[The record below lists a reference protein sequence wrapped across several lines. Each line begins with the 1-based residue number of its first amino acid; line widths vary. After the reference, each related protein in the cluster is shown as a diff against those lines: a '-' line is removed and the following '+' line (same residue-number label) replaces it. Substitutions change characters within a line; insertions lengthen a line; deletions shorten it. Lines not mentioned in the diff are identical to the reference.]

1 MRLGYAI
8 APAEMIDRMRPHAIG
23 SINTAVRWAG
33 VASLA
38 DAAGQAE
45 VSARNAETKQRT
57 VAALETS
64 GFHVLPSQANF
75 FMVDIKREVAPVI
88 QAFRERGIA
97 VGRQFPPMT
106 KHLRV
111 SIGTP
116 EEMTRFLE
124 RFAEIVQAPKTTAG
138 GPGA

>member
-1 MRLGYAI
+1 
-8 APAEMIDRMRPHAIG
+8 
-23 SINTAVRWAG
+23 
-33 VASLA
+33 
-38 DAAGQAE
+38 
-45 VSARNAETKQRT
+45 
-57 VAALETS
+57 
-64 GFHVLPSQANF
+64 VLPSQANF

-111 SIGTP
+111 SIGRP

-124 RFAEIVQAPKTTAG
+124 GFAEIVQAPKTTAG
-138 GPGA
+138 GAGD